1 MRGKGIVFLAEEQF
15 YAVPYLLGVPWKLKM
30 RHGYQS
36 VTVGNL
42 AVLWI
47 GSRLSSRYCFP
58 LSFVWYGSRI
68 IGSRP

>member
-1 MRGKGIVFLAEEQF
+1 
-15 YAVPYLLGVPWKLKM
+15 M

-36 VTVGNL
+36 VTVGYL

-58 LSFVWYGSRI
+58 LSLVWYGSRI
-68 IGSRP
+68 ITNPIKYAFMIRQVLIPKYKESFSEMGKRYYL